1 MEKSS
6 FESTGFTNL
15 IQQQFDALNSYISTP
30 QPKSPAK
37 SSKMMLCAEPVSAED
52 YQKEILLL
60 KIELLKTEAR
70 HMINLAQ
77 LQTDEYSALKS
88 DLLDKESLI
97 YSKVDEGNAMNQKL
111 QSELEELEIR
121 LKEYE
126 RANAEITQE
135 INTLQKQIN
144 EANKKRERANT
155 WYYMLIP
162 GYNLYLLCDALINA
176 NIEQLN
182 VLKSRLQM
190 HEKAREELLQEI
202 QEKRNKF
209 IHNDSDQK
217 TYAKALIELKQSLVN
232 TLDKI
237 TQSSNDLVTWNN
249 LYVSYG
255 KMEQDIQI
263 QGLRSKYALKPIEF

>member
-144 EANKKRERANT
+144 EANKKRKRANT

-162 GYNLYLLCDALINA
+162 GYNLYLLCDVLINA

-263 QGLRSKYALKPIEF
+263 QGVRSKYALKPIEF

>member
-1 MEKSS
+1 M
-6 FESTGFTNL
+6 

-144 EANKKRERANT
+144 EANKVS
-155 WYYMLIP
+155 
-162 GYNLYLLCDALINA
+162 
-176 NIEQLN
+176 
-182 VLKSRLQM
+182 VLFSG
-190 HEKAREELLQEI
+190 
-202 QEKRNKF
+202 
-209 IHNDSDQK
+209 
-217 TYAKALIELKQSLVN
+217 
-232 TLDKI
+232 
-237 TQSSNDLVTWNN
+237 
-249 LYVSYG
+249 VSYNCPNG
-255 KMEQDIQI
+255 H
-263 QGLRSKYALKPIEF
+263 F